1 MEEKETAR
9 TEARTAPRKPSFG
22 LALIPLISMA
32 LLLGI
37 GYGIYRIKAQVL
49 LVAAAFITACL
60 GAYLK
65 YSWKRWKP
73 G

>member
-1 MEEKETAR
+1 MNEKENIEKEVR
-9 TEARTAPRKPSFG
+9 REPQKPSLG

-32 LLLGI
+32 LLLGL

-49 LVAAAFITACL
+49 LIAAAFITASL

-65 YSWKRWKP
+65 YSWKDMEA
-73 G
+73 